1 MSKKTPQDKAV
12 LTVYGGKN
20 LTANG
25 KSFKEYPY
33 KGGGLFSGYQLTLT
47 LEPGQ
52 FTFHGDFIGTS
63 NLGRT
68 NITAKNISLTA
79 ELQAGR
85 SYDLGLF
92 DSSDEL
98 DIAVAHAQ
106 LDKPGWYVIMRETED

>member
-1 MSKKTPQDKAV
+1 MSKQTPQDKAV

-20 LTANG
+20 ITVNG

-33 KGGGLFSGYQLTLT
+33 KGGGLLSGYQLTLT

-52 FTFHGDFIGTS
+52 FTFQGDFGSTS
-63 NLGRT
+63 NFGRT
-68 NITAKNISLTA
+68 NVTAKNISLTA
-79 ELQAGR
+79 ELQAGH

-92 DSSDEL
+92 DSPADL

-106 LDKPGWYVIMRETED
+106 LDKPGWHVIMRELED